1 MIAVVTKNSIIRL
14 YDLTGYQITDDF
26 NAGHD
31 VLRMA
36 LSPRV
41 DEVLISTI
49 GTDNCIRIAKLE
61 NKRINKNTNKTEAS
75 KLKYPI
81 KNSSFF

>member
-1 MIAVVTKNSIIRL
+1 
-14 YDLTGYQITDDF
+14 
-26 NAGHD
+26 
-31 VLRMA
+31 MA

-61 NKRINKNTNKTEAS
+61 NKRINKINNKTQAS

-81 KNSSFF
+81 KNSSFFSLDEINVSEIELNSF